1 MNTEGMIRSASLA
14 REALFA
20 YALADG
26 DVKFDL
32 CFVALSMHNAARVER
47 AGEVSIGSADESSG
61 ELC

>member
-1 MNTEGMIRSASLA
+1 MIRSASLA
-14 REALFA
+14 RETLFA
-20 YALADG
+20 YALAG
-26 DVKFDL
+26 GRDVKFDL